1 MKGVYQEHFQ
11 ERQEEVRG
19 GGSEKE
25 GSRASLRFQARSQPL
40 VLDVGQPV
48 HPQQVRRLEGTRGV
62 CHGWMRRAECVL
74 PNSIGLALHQPCA
87 EYIQQVFNVISFNV
101 VLLL

>member
-11 ERQEEVRG
+11 ERQEEERG

-25 GSRASLRFQARSQPL
+25 GSQASLRFQARSQPL

-48 HPQQVRRLEGTRGV
+48 RTQQVRRLEGTRGV
-62 CHGWMRRAECVL
+62 CAGSEEQSVCCPTPL
-74 PNSIGLALHQPCA
+74 I
-87 EYIQQVFNVISFNV
+87 
-101 VLLL
+101 